1 MNWFEKRKNKYLKK
15 KNAHECNEWMVKII
29 NGMTSAYILKINR
42 EQPKK
47 EQRSPI
53 NVQSQNLDGKIR
65 YYLLIQQSNQKNTV
79 CGLFA

>member
-1 MNWFEKRKNKYLKK
+1 
-15 KNAHECNEWMVKII
+15 MVKII

-47 EQRSPI
+47 EQRSLI
-53 NVQSQNLDGKIR
+53 NVQSQNLNGKIR

>member
-1 MNWFEKRKNKYLKK
+1 
-15 KNAHECNEWMVKII
+15 MVKII

-47 EQRSPI
+47 EQRSLI

>member
-1 MNWFEKRKNKYLKK
+1 
-15 KNAHECNEWMVKII
+15 MVKII

-53 NVQSQNLDGKIR
+53 NVQSQHLDGKIR